1 MKLIFLGF
9 GTIANL
15 IYSEI
20 KQEKLPGIEAIG
32 VLDPALKRE
41 KAGELSK
48 YGFSVFK
55 DLEEIVSRSPDLVVE
70 AASQQAAKE
79 NVPFILSHGIDVL
92 SLSVGAYLDRGV
104 MDQIKKSAK
113 GRLYIS
119 SGALPCVDAV
129 KAASMGR
136 IDRVELITR
145 KRPKALLGAPGLSQQ
160 DVDIENITEAYTVFQ
175 GNAAEAVKL
184 FPANVNI
191 AATLSLAGI
200 GPEKTLVKIIADP
213 DLKVNVHQLH
223 LSGDFGNL
231 DATIECLPSSNPK
244 TSLIAASS
252 AITVLKNFN
261 SMVKIGN

>member
-1 MKLIFLGF
+1 MKLVFLGF

-20 KQEKLPGIEAIG
+20 KQGKLPGIEAIG
-32 VLDPALKRE
+32 VLDPVLQRE
-41 KAGELSK
+41 KAGELSA

-55 DLEEIVSRSPDLVVE
+55 DLEEVVSRSPDLVVE

-104 MDQIKKSAK
+104 MDQIKKSAR

-145 KRPKALLGAPGLSQQ
+145 KRPKALLGAPGLNQQ
-160 DVDIENITEAYTVFQ
+160 DVDIESITEAYTVFQ

-223 LSGDFGNL
+223 LSGDFGIL